1 MKETPVY
8 LLSLGCPK
16 NLVDAEVMSATLFEG
31 GFRITPREK
40 DAEVV
45 IVNTCAFIRPAIE
58 ESVHEILR
66 LAGLKRKGKCRH
78 LVVTGCLPQR
88 YGRSLFTELPEVDL
102 FLGPEEVPRIT
113 GHLNALLSQPSLKQK
128 VYTPRPLFLMT
139 AEHPRHLSTP
149 PHTAYLKIAD
159 GCSNRCAY
167 CVIPSIRGKFRSRP
181 VEDVLQEAGSLAGRG
196 VKEVVLVAQDTTS
209 YGRDLKEK
217 PTLSGL
223 LARLARIEGFRWIRV
238 LYTYPANLTA
248 DLLETIAREDRIC
261 KYLDVPVQHIDD
273 GILAAMNRKGHS
285 KLLREKIQLARSI
298 VPGIALRT
306 SLIVGFP
313 GETRGK
319 FEKLLRFV
327 EEMRFEHLG
336 VFTYSREEGTRA
348 FDYPSQITEKLKR
361 ARRDTLMKTQA
372 AISAEINRS
381 RVGTSTDVLIEGR
394 SENKSFPFIGRTMDQ
409 APDIDGITFVRAR
422 DARAGDMLSCRIEST
437 DVYDLFAK
445 CISKKP

>member
-1 MKETPVY
+1 
-8 LLSLGCPK
+8 
-16 NLVDAEVMSATLFEG
+16 
-31 GFRITPREK
+31 
-40 DAEVV
+40 
-45 IVNTCAFIRPAIE
+45 
-58 ESVHEILR
+58 
-66 LAGLKRKGKCRH
+66 
-78 LVVTGCLPQR
+78 
-88 YGRSLFTELPEVDL
+88 
-102 FLGPEEVPRIT
+102 
-113 GHLNALLSQPSLKQK
+113 
-128 VYTPRPLFLMT
+128 
-139 AEHPRHLSTP
+139 
-149 PHTAYLKIAD
+149 
-159 GCSNRCAY
+159 
-167 CVIPSIRGKFRSRP
+167 